1 MITVDERTNETGLFV
16 DGGVTPHNNPSLV
29 LFLMTVLKAFNID
42 WALGPDKLT
51 IVSVGTGS
59 HRDRVAPEELGMG
72 RTAKLAIRALTSLM
86 NDAQTFVLQQMQYLG
101 ECPAP
106 WTINSEIG
114 SLVGDAPPHGKLFR
128 YLRYDVRLELPWIEK
143 ELGPRVEQEFGRKL
157 TEDDVVRMDRRPPG
171 KFRPT

>member
-1 MITVDERTNETGLFV
+1 
-16 DGGVTPHNNPSLV
+16 
-29 LFLMTVLKAFNID
+29 
-42 WALGPDKLT
+42 
-51 IVSVGTGS
+51 
-59 HRDRVAPEELGMG
+59 HRDRVVPEELGMG
-72 RTAKLAIRALTSLM
+72 RTTKLAIRALTSLM

-143 ELGPRVEQEFGRKL
+143 ELGPRAEQGVGRKPPQD
-157 TEDDVVRMDRRPPG
+157 EGGRVR
-171 KFRPT
+171 